1 METVATTKE
10 GGFEVN
16 KTVVKQLDKVEN
28 EDGTLTYTITLNDG
42 LLFSDGTPVTA
53 KNYLYYTMVF
63 STLVA
68 SEAEGKD
75 RQAGLTIVG
84 FEEFNAYDGTNEG
97 DGVSKTF
104 TGLRLLADNL
114 ARDPR
119 AKITLGCLP
128 SLGLSLVPE
137 LVTDFYQQNSN
148 LVMTLTTEHTETLVK
163 KLDLREI
170 DLALT
175 LQPVQQGEI
184 LTTLIAEVPL
194 VYIDRHYRQGA
205 VEIDQIDQQRWISPG
220 PHSLSAAIATR
231 RDFSTTRLNVQTYY
245 MATEFVKRGMGCSI
259 TDIFSAQHNL
269 APEMIHPIT
278 PPMAINLC
286 LLRRADVSL
295 SPMAQKFVDFLCQRL
310 RQQLKEI
317 NLRLYP
323 DHKKSIAPLG

>member
-1 METVATTKE
+1 MKLRHLEIFYAVMTCGSLSRAAESLNISQPAASKALKNAE
-10 GGFEVN
+10 LKLGFKLFQRVRG
-16 KTVVKQLDKVEN
+16 K
-28 EDGTLTYTITLNDG
+28 
-42 LLFSDGTPVTA
+42 LLPT
-53 KNYLYYTMVF
+53 
-63 STLVA
+63 
-68 SEAEGKD
+68 SEA
-75 RQAGLTIVG
+75 LTL
-84 FEEFNAYDGTNEG
+84 FEKAQSIYQDLDN
-97 DGVSKTF
+97 
-104 TGLRLLADNL
+104 LRLLADNL

-184 LTTLIAEVPL
+184 ITTLIAEVPL
-194 VYIDRHYRQGA
+194 VYIDRDYRQGS
-205 VEIDQIDQQRWISPG
+205 VDIKEIDQQRWISPG

-245 MATEFVKRGMGCSI
+245 MATEFVKRGIGCSI
-259 TDIFSAQHNL
+259 TDIFSARHNL
-269 APEMIHPIT
+269 SPEMIHPIT
-278 PPMAINLC
+278 PPMKINLC

-295 SPMAQKFVDFLCQRL
+295 SPITQKFVDFLCRQL

-317 NLRLYP
+317 NQQLYP